1 LLHYFWLFSAVCLSQ
16 KSDLRGVR
24 DAVRGI
30 PRGLFTITAEGR
42 AVAAIA
48 TLPTGRTGQLLA
60 LAILCLVLGGVY
72 LLLVSPI
79 LDLCSQREATL
90 ADRRM
95 LAPRLSV
102 AAAELPELR
111 ARLAELQASA
121 TTRNIALDGAS
132 DAIAAAN
139 LQSRIEELAKSAGVT
154 ISSTEGLAGENRGAY
169 RRVGLR
175 LAISGEYEAI
185 IKLLAAIETAA
196 PPPGLEQCAISR
208 RAAADRSVTN
218 LAARCR
224 GRGLWFPSHRYINL
238 REE

>member
-1 LLHYFWLFSAVCLSQ
+1 LLPYFWLFSAVRLSQ
-16 KSDLRGVR
+16 KSHFRGAR

-72 LLLVSPI
+72 LLLISPVI
-79 LDLCSQREATL
+79 DLYSEREATL

-95 LAPRLSV
+95 LAPRLSA

-111 ARLAELQASA
+111 ARLAELQAAA
-121 TTRNIALDGAS
+121 TTRDIVIDGAS

-139 LQSRIEELAKSAGVT
+139 LQSRIEELASSAGVT
-154 ISSTEGLAGENRGAY
+154 IGSTEGLAAENRGGY
-169 RRVGLR
+169 RRIGLR
-175 LAISGEYEAI
+175 LAISGDYDGI
-185 IKLLAAIETAA
+185 IKLLAAIETTA
-196 PPPGLEQCAISR
+196 PPLVLSNVQFHGVLRPTAQAQSSR
-208 RAAADRSVTN
+208 LDAGFEVYGFRRTDAPVVVKQ
-218 LAARCR
+218 
-224 GRGLWFPSHRYINL
+224 
-238 REE
+238 

>member
-1 LLHYFWLFSAVCLSQ
+1 MTRFEVARAELFA
-16 KSDLRGVR
+16 
-24 DAVRGI
+24 
-30 PRGLFTITAEGR
+30 ITAEGR

-79 LDLCSQREATL
+79 LDLYSQREATL

-121 TTRNIALDGAS
+121 TSALDGAS

-196 PPPGLEQCAISR
+196 PPLVLSNVQFHGVLRLTAQAQTSR
-208 RAAADRSVTN
+208 LDAGVEVYGFRRTDTSV
-218 LAARCR
+218 
-224 GRGLWFPSHRYINL
+224 S
-238 REE
+238 EKQ

>member
-1 LLHYFWLFSAVCLSQ
+1 M
-16 KSDLRGVR
+16 
-24 DAVRGI
+24 
-30 PRGLFTITAEGR
+30 FTITAGGQ
-42 AVAAIA
+42 AIAAIA

-121 TTRNIALDGAS
+121 TTALDGAS

-196 PPPGLEQCAISR
+196 PPLVLSNVQFHGVLRPTAQSQTSRLDAGVEVYGFRRTDTSISEKN
-208 RAAADRSVTN
+208 D
-218 LAARCR
+218 
-224 GRGLWFPSHRYINL
+224 
-238 REE
+238 

>member
-1 LLHYFWLFSAVCLSQ
+1 VTRFEVA
-16 KSDLRGVR
+16 R
-24 DAVRGI
+24 AE
-30 PRGLFTITAEGR
+30 LFTITAEGR

-79 LDLCSQREATL
+79 LDLYSEREATV

-95 LAPRLSV
+95 LAPRLSA
-102 AAAELPELR
+102 AAAEVPELR
-111 ARLAELQASA
+111 ARLAELQAA
-121 TTRNIALDGAS
+121 AKTRDIVIDGAS

-139 LQSRIEELAKSAGVT
+139 LQSRLEELAKSVGVT
-154 ISSTEGLAGENRGAY
+154 IGSTEGIAAENRGGY

-196 PPPGLEQCAISR
+196 PPLVLSNMQFHGVLRPTAQAQSSR
-208 RAAADRSVTN
+208 LDAGVEVYGFRRTDTSV
-218 LAARCR
+218 
-224 GRGLWFPSHRYINL
+224 S
-238 REE
+238 EKQ

>member
-1 LLHYFWLFSAVCLSQ
+1 M
-16 KSDLRGVR
+16 
-24 DAVRGI
+24 
-30 PRGLFTITAEGR
+30 
-42 AVAAIA
+42 
-48 TLPTGRTGQLLA
+48 
-60 LAILCLVLGGVY
+60 LGGVY

-79 LDLCSQREATL
+79 LDLYSQREATL

-95 LAPRLSV
+95 LAPRLSA

-111 ARLAELQASA
+111 ARLAELQAAA
-121 TTRNIALDGAS
+121 TTRDIVIDGAS
-132 DAIAAAN
+132 NAIAAAN

-196 PPPGLEQCAISR
+196 PPLVLSNVQFH
-208 RAAADRSVTN
+208 SV
-218 LAARCR
+218 
-224 GRGLWFPSHRYINL
+224 L
-238 REE
+238 RPTAQA

>member
-1 LLHYFWLFSAVCLSQ
+1 M
-16 KSDLRGVR
+16 
-24 DAVRGI
+24 
-30 PRGLFTITAEGR
+30 FTITTEGR

-79 LDLCSQREATL
+79 LDLYSQREATL

-121 TTRNIALDGAS
+121 TTALDGAS

-196 PPPGLEQCAISR
+196 PPLVLSNVQFHGVLRPTAQSQTSRLDAGVEVYGFRRTDTSISEKN
-208 RAAADRSVTN
+208 D
-218 LAARCR
+218 
-224 GRGLWFPSHRYINL
+224 
-238 REE
+238 

>member
-1 LLHYFWLFSAVCLSQ
+1 MTRFEVARAELFA
-16 KSDLRGVR
+16 
-24 DAVRGI
+24 
-30 PRGLFTITAEGR
+30 ITAEGR

-79 LDLCSQREATL
+79 LDLYSQREATL

-121 TTRNIALDGAS
+121 TTALDGAS

-196 PPPGLEQCAISR
+196 PPLVLSNVQFHG
-208 RAAADRSVTN
+208 V
-218 LAARCR
+218 
-224 GRGLWFPSHRYINL
+224 L
-238 REE
+238 RPTAQA